1 MKDRNSSGWFK
12 SIVARGG
19 IIVFFIMA
27 FEVMIM
33 ISPFAFFFYSVFNP
47 ILHWL
52 QDYSATRWLTGF
64 FLPHMILPPTMFLRA
79 VRILGSVLFVVGSLT
94 FFVCA
99 FQVYIGK
106 ILKWGVANKGL
117 YGLIRHPQYLA
128 LGLWGTGMS
137 ILWPRFLVLVSLSFM
152 FILYYFLAKDE
163 ERRMLGQFGDGY
175 SEYTNS
181 TGMFLPRR
189 VENFLLIPFSSLQ
202 QNVLRYASI
211 CFSIIVIVIGSGF
224 LLRFITLH
232 SIGLSTVENITILPI
247 LPEDT
252 DIGKR
257 VLEKITAES
266 GPKRLE
272 FLDSRKDYLAYLMP
286 GDYVMQGMI
295 ADTGGEFHLHKGHNT
310 FALITDWVLHPFEHL
325 RRSPSAQMAKMH
337 GVDPVFARRH
347 HCPIGIDEPKLSCE
361 SCPYRRLIF
370 IEIDHKGSY
379 RISSQELLSFGVSR
393 IPVGFIDINTSTGEV
408 VHVKTVGKGTA
419 WKDVP
424 TPVI

>member
-1 MKDRNSSGWFK
+1 MKDRNFSGRFK

-52 QDYSATRWLTGF
+52 QDYSATRWLTAF

-99 FQVYIGK
+99 FQVYFGK
-106 ILKWGVANKGL
+106 IFKWGVASKGL

-137 ILWPRFLVLVSLSFM
+137 ILWPRFLVLVSLTFM
-152 FILYYFLAKDE
+152 FILYYFLGKDE
-163 ERRMLGQFGDGY
+163 ERRMLGQFGKDY
-175 SEYTNS
+175 SEYMNR
-181 TGMFLPRR
+181 TGMFLTRR
-189 VENFLLIPFSSLQ
+189 VENFLLIPFKSLP

-211 CFSIIVIVIGSGF
+211 CFSIMVIVIGSGF
-224 LLRFITLH
+224 LLRFITLQ
-232 SIGLSTVENITILPI
+232 SIGLSTAENITILTI

-257 VLEKITAES
+257 VIGKITAES
-266 GPKRLE
+266 GAKRLE
-272 FLDSRKDYLAYLMP
+272 FIDSRKDYLAYLMP
-286 GDYVMQGMI
+286 CDYVMQGMI

-310 FALITDWVLHPFEHL
+310 LALITDWVLHPFEHL

-361 SCPYRRLIF
+361 TCPYRRIIF
-370 IEIDHKGSY
+370 IEIDHEGSCH
-379 RISSQELLSFGVSR
+379 ISSQELLSFSVSR
-393 IPVGFIDINTSTGEV
+393 IPVGFIDINTSTGEMV
-408 VHVKTVGKGTA
+408 NVKTVGKGTA

-424 TPVI
+424 TPAI

>member
-1 MKDRNSSGWFK
+1 MKERGFSERFK
-12 SIVARGG
+12 SIVAGG
-19 IIVFFIMA
+19 GVIVFFIMA

-52 QDYSATRWLTGF
+52 QDYRATRWLTGF

-79 VRILGSVLFVVGSLT
+79 VRILGSVLFVAGSLT
-94 FFVCA
+94 FFLCA
-99 FQVYIGK
+99 FQVYFGK
-106 ILKWGVANKGL
+106 IFKWGVASKGL

-152 FILYYFLAKDE
+152 FILYYFLARDE
-163 ERRMLGQFGDGY
+163 ERRMLGQFGEGY
-175 SEYTNS
+175 SEYMNR
-181 TGMFLPRR
+181 TGMFLPRQ
-189 VENFLLIPFSSLQ
+189 VEDIISIPFRSLQ
-202 QNVLRYASI
+202 QSALRYVSI
-211 CFSIIVIVIGSGF
+211 CFSIIVVVIGSGF

-232 SIGLSTVENITILPI
+232 SIGLSTAENITILPV

-257 VLEKITAES
+257 VLGKITAER
-266 GPKRLE
+266 GAKRLE
-272 FLDSRKDYLAYLMP
+272 FIDSRKDYLAYLMP

-325 RRSPSAQMAKMH
+325 RRPPSAQMAKMR

-361 SCPYRRLIF
+361 SCPYRRVIF
-370 IEIDHKGSY
+370 IEIGHEGSY
-379 RISSQELLSFGVSR
+379 HISSQELLSFDVSR

-408 VHVKTVGKGTA
+408 VSVKMVGKGTA
-419 WKDVP
+419 WKDIP
-424 TPVI
+424 TPAI

>member
-1 MKDRNSSGWFK
+1 MKDRNSSGRLK
-12 SIVARGG
+12 DIVARGG
-19 IIVFFIMA
+19 IIVFFIVA

-52 QDYSATRWLTGF
+52 QDYSATRWLTSF

-79 VRILGSVLFVVGSLT
+79 VRILGSVLFVIGCLT

-99 FQVYIGK
+99 FQVYFGK
-106 ILKWGVANKGL
+106 IFKWGVASKGL
-117 YGLIRHPQYLA
+117 YGFIRHPQYLA

-137 ILWPRFLVLVSLSFM
+137 ILWPRLLVLVSLSFM
-152 FILYYFLAKDE
+152 FILYYFLARDE
-163 ERRMLGQFGDGY
+163 ERRMFGQFGKGY
-175 SEYTNS
+175 SEYMNR

-189 VENFLLIPFSSLQ
+189 VENFLLIPFKSLQ
-202 QNVLRYASI
+202 QSVLRYIFI

-232 SIGLSTVENITILPI
+232 SIGLSTAENITILPI

-257 VLEKITAES
+257 VLGKITAES
-266 GPKRLE
+266 GAKRLE
-272 FLDSRKDYLAYLMP
+272 FIDSRKDYLAYLMP

-310 FALITDWVLHPFEHL
+310 FALITDWVLHPFDHL

-347 HCPIGIDEPKLSCE
+347 HCPIGIDEPKLSCG
-361 SCPYRRLIF
+361 SCPYRRIIF
-370 IEIDHKGSY
+370 IEIDHEGSY
-379 RISSQELLSFGVSR
+379 HISSQDLLSFGVSR
-393 IPVGFIDINTSTGEV
+393 IPVGFIDINTSTGEMV
-408 VHVKTVGKGTA
+408 SVKMVGNGTA

-424 TPVI
+424 TPDI